1 MRAGWFFITS
11 PNLKQLNNLSS
22 RHSNFLPMPWPKPEN
37 EIHRYR
43 IEGLNVVVT
52 RKKIKHGYI
61 RIDSKTLDVLV
72 SIPVKTDREDV
83 EFLVRSRA
91 NWIKQKQAAAVEYE
105 KRNNKTFVDGE
116 RHRVWGADVSI
127 INRFGAGRRRIVL
140 TQEHLAIITPN
151 QISLAQKQKLLGDWY
166 ANEVRIVGAEL
177 IDQWAP
183 VLQVTPGRLF
193 VQKMKSKW
201 GSCNTQTANIR
212 INSELAKFPK
222 AALEHVVVHELVH
235 LLEPSHSNRFYSL
248 MDQFLPYW
256 RESKALMSAM

>member
-1 MRAGWFFITS
+1 MSMTRSKA
-11 PNLKQLNNLSS
+11 
-22 RHSNFLPMPWPKPEN
+22 EN
-37 EIHRYR
+37 EIYRYR
-43 IEGLNVVVT
+43 VDGLTVVVT

-72 SIPVKTDREDV
+72 STPVKTDREDV
-83 EFLVRSRA
+83 EFLVRSRT
-91 NWIKQKQAAAVEYE
+91 NWIKRKQAAAVEFE
-105 KRNNKTFVDGE
+105 KRHNKTFEDGE
-116 RHRVWGADVSI
+116 RHRVWGADVKI
-127 INRFGAGRRRIVL
+127 INRIDAGRQRIVL

-201 GSCNTQTANIR
+201 GSCNVQTGNIR
-212 INSELAKFPK
+212 INSELAKFRK

-235 LLEPSHSNRFYSL
+235 LLEPSHSKRFYLL
-248 MDQFLPYW
+248 MDQFIPDW
-256 RESKALMSAM
+256 RELKSLLIEK